1 VLSVPKG
8 KKEKAPNGT
17 DITPNGIPPIQNPG
31 QEPDN
36 GAPAG
41 NVPPNSVPNGKT
53 THGSF
58 GSPEGK
64 VPNEKTAPPRRKRR
78 IPTDDL
84 DDNEL
89 LKRRMAEGRGGP
101 GRGGPP
107 MMRGM
112 IKEKP
117 KDLWKTAKRLFSYLG
132 SAKLLVLG
140 LLVMTLLTT
149 AATLAGPALQG
160 IAIDSILHKNPD
172 GTFSF
177 LWERLVLSLLGMVA
191 IYIAS
196 SAFTYLANIWSAKLS
211 QNTVYRMRAELFE
224 RISYLHIK
232 FIDSHRHGDLM
243 SRMTNDVDNI
253 SMAISS
259 SIASLFSGA
268 ITLVGSLVMMLYYSP
283 IMTLAAIVI
292 IPLTVFSSTKLSS
305 IMRKY
310 FVRQQR
316 VLGSLNGHI
325 EEIVTGYKTVMAYGY
340 EDKAIEEFD
349 DYSNELRRVGITAS
363 VFGGLM
369 GPMMNVIGNLGF
381 LIVAVTGGVLALN
394 GAITIGVIQAFIQ
407 YSKQFTRPLTEI
419 ANQYSSIITAVAG
432 AERVFEI
439 MDAPS
444 ERDDSGEPLDVSS
457 VRGDLSFEDVQ
468 FSYKPGE
475 PVLKGFDLE
484 VKAGQKIAIVGRTG
498 AGKTTIVNLL
508 LRFYDIDS
516 GAIKLDGR
524 DIRTIKKSDLR
535 SAIAIVL
542 QDTILFSDTIGGN
555 IKFGKLDATEEQLRK
570 AAATAEAD
578 TFIDR
583 LPQGYETLLTESGSN
598 LSQGQRQLLSI
609 ARAVLADPKI
619 LILDEATSSVDTRTE
634 MQIQQAMIRL
644 MQGRTSLIIAHRLST
659 IRDADKIIVVE
670 NGRIVESG
678 NHEEL
683 LAAKGVYY
691 NLYQTQFKGI
701 QT

>member
-1 VLSVPKG
+1 
-8 KKEKAPNGT
+8 
-17 DITPNGIPPIQNPG
+17 
-31 QEPDN
+31 
-36 GAPAG
+36 
-41 NVPPNSVPNGKT
+41 
-53 THGSF
+53 
-58 GSPEGK
+58 
-64 VPNEKTAPPRRKRR
+64 
-78 IPTDDL
+78 
-84 DDNEL
+84 
-89 LKRRMAEGRGGP
+89 
-101 GRGGPP
+101 